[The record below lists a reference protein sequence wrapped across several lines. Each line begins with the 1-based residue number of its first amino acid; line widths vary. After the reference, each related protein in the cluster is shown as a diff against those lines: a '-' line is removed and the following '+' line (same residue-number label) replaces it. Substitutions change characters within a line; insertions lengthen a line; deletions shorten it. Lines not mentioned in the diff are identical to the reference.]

1 MLVKRFHWPSFND
14 AKGQDVKVGGASGWM
29 EGGLLLLLGLSLL
42 LLSGCE
48 PAEQAGSSAGTTTES
63 RAIAVAAAEV
73 QHRDLSRRLLLSAT
87 VRPRETVRLSA
98 QTRGIVQQ
106 LLVEE
111 GDRVQAGQLL
121 LSLDQAE
128 QRAELTRAEALLEQ
142 ARLAYRRQA
151 ELYQRELTSSSEYQA
166 QAAALRVAESEYQ
179 LWQTRVA
186 FGTVLAPRDAVV
198 SKRWVELGESI
209 REQDPLLELTDVSQL
224 VLHLGVSELD
234 VAYLALGQQVE
245 VQLDAMPGRTLTAQI
260 RRIFPTA
267 ELSSRFITVEV
278 ALPTDAWQQGVRP
291 GFLGRVHLMIDARQ
305 DALAVPA
312 SAVMQQDEGA
322 FVMVIADERLE
333 KRAVQIGVQRGQWL
347 ELTEGVAAGE
357 VVLAALAGEMTEG
370 QRVRI
375 VGWRG

>member
-1 MLVKRFHWPSFND
+1 MKLHR
-14 AKGQDVKVGGASGWM
+14 ATGWKQ
-29 EGGLLLLLGLSLL
+29 GGLLLLFMLL
-42 LLSGCE
+42 TGCE
-48 PAEQAGSSAGTTTES
+48 SAEQVGSSSSVTSEART
-63 RAIAVAAAEV
+63 IAVAAAEV

-87 VRPRETVRLSA
+87 VRPLETVRISA
-98 QTRGIVQQ
+98 QTRGIVRQ

-111 GDRVQAGQLL
+111 GDHVRSGQLL

-128 QRAELTRAEALLEQ
+128 QRAELARAEALLEQ

-198 SKRWVELGESI
+198 SRRWVELGESI

-234 VAYLALGQQVE
+234 VAYLTLGQQVE
-245 VQLDAMPGRTLTAQI
+245 VQLDAMPGRSLTAQI

-278 ALPTDAWQQGVRP
+278 ALPKEAWQQGVRP
-291 GFLGRVHLMIDARQ
+291 GFLGRVNLMIDPRQ
-305 DALAVPA
+305 DALAVPVT
-312 SAVMQQDEGA
+312 AVVQQEEGA
-322 FVMVIADERLE
+322 FMMVIANERLE
-333 KRAVQIGVQRGQWL
+333 KRAVQTGVQRGQWL
-347 ELTEGVAAGE
+347 EITEGVEAGE
-357 VVLAALAGEMTEG
+357 VVLAALASEMTEG

>member
-1 MLVKRFHWPSFND
+1 MLLVL
-14 AKGQDVKVGGASGWM
+14 AMLA
-29 EGGLLLLLGLSLL
+29 
-42 LLSGCE
+42 GCE
-48 PAEQAGSSAGTTTES
+48 SAEPTSNATGTAAES

-73 QHRDLSRRLLLSAT
+73 QYRDLSRRLLLSAS
-87 VRPRETVRLSA
+87 VRPRETVRISA

-111 GDRVQAGQLL
+111 GDSVHAGQLL

-128 QRAELTRAEALLEQ
+128 QRAELARAEALLEQ
-142 ARLAYRRQA
+142 AQLAYRRQA
-151 ELYQRELTSSSEYQA
+151 ELYQRELTSASEYQA

-198 SKRWVELGESI
+198 SRRWVELGESI

-234 VAYLALGQQVE
+234 VAYLTLGQQVE
-245 VQLDAMPGRTLTAQI
+245 VQLDAMPGRILTAEV

-278 ALPTDAWQQGVRP
+278 VLPEKAWQQGVRP
-291 GFLGRVHLMIDARQ
+291 GFLGRVNLTIDARQ

-312 SAVMQQDEGA
+312 SAVVQQEGGA
-322 FVMVIADERLE
+322 FMMVIANERLE
-333 KRAVQIGVQRGQWL
+333 KREVQTGVQRGQWL
-347 ELTEGVAAGE
+347 EITEGVEAGE
-357 VVLAALAGEMTEG
+357 VVLAALASEMNEG

>member
-1 MLVKRFHWPSFND
+1 MKLHR
-14 AKGQDVKVGGASGWM
+14 ATGWKQ
-29 EGGLLLLLGLSLL
+29 GLLLLLWPASLL
-42 LLSGCE
+42 FLVGCE
-48 PAEQAGSSAGTTTES
+48 SAEQGGSAPASVEV

-73 QHRDLSRRLLLSAT
+73 QSRDLSRRLLLSAT

-98 QTRGIVQQ
+98 QTRGIVRQ

-111 GDRVQAGQLL
+111 GDRVTAGQLL

-128 QRAELTRAEALLEQ
+128 QRAELARAEALLEQ

-151 ELYQRELTSSSEYQA
+151 ELYQRELTSSSDYQA

-234 VAYLALGQQVE
+234 VAYLTLGQHVE
-245 VQLDAMPGRTLTAQI
+245 VRLDAMPDRTMTAEI

-291 GFLGRVHLMIDARQ
+291 GFLGRVNLMIDARQ

-312 SAVMQQDEGA
+312 SAVVQQEDDA
-322 FVMVIADERLE
+322 FVMVIANERLE
-333 KRAVQIGVQRGQWL
+333 KRVVQTGVQRGQWL
-347 ELTEGVAAGE
+347 EITEGVAAGE
-357 VVLAALAGEMTEG
+357 VVLAALAGEMVEG